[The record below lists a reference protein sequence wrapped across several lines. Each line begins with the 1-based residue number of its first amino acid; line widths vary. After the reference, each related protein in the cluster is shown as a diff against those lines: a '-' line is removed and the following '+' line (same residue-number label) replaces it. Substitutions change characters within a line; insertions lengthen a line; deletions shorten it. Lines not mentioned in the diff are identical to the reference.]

1 MDLSGN
7 ISNLVFKKKI
17 KSDIG
22 EFSLDSQM
30 LKLLM
35 SIDGKKT
42 IDSIEKQLNLD
53 TLSIKET
60 LLKLSKLNLIEIDIS
75 SVATL
80 DDDFYD
86 YLLEQLIIAIGPMA
100 EIIIDDVIKDY
111 NISKNAIPVYKASEI
126 IEYIADAI
134 QRNDKK
140 IKFQQNML
148 IKLKNL

>member
-17 KSDIG
+17 KADIG

-30 LKLLM
+30 LKVLM

-42 IDSIEKQLNLD
+42 IDVIEKQLNLD
-53 TLSIKET
+53 SLSIKET
-60 LLKLSKLNLIEIDIS
+60 LLKLNKLKLIEIDIS

-86 YLLEQLIIAIGPMA
+86 YLLEQLVIAIGPMA
-100 EIIIDDVIKDY
+100 EIIIEDVIKDY
-111 NISKNAIPVYKASEI
+111 NVNKDSIPVYKAPEI
-126 IEYIADAI
+126 IEYIADSI

-148 IKLKNL
+148 LKFKNL

>member
-17 KSDIG
+17 KADIG

-30 LKLLM
+30 LKVLM

-42 IDSIEKQLNLD
+42 IDVIEKQLNLD
-53 TLSIKET
+53 SLSIKET
-60 LLKLSKLNLIEIDIS
+60 LLKLNKLKLIEIDIS

-86 YLLEQLIIAIGPMA
+86 YLLEQLVIAIGPMA
-100 EIIIDDVIKDY
+100 EIIIEDVIVPFVIARCRIAGD
-111 NISKNAIPVYKASEI
+111 SNARHERFAMCRT
-126 IEYIADAI
+126 IEP
-134 QRNDKK
+134 
-140 IKFQQNML
+140 
-148 IKLKNL
+148 LKSTTSHYFLYGL

>member
-30 LKLLM
+30 LKVLM

-42 IDSIEKQLNLD
+42 IDNIEKQLNINSL
-53 TLSIKET
+53 TIKET
-60 LLKLSKLNLIEIDIS
+60 LLKLSKLQLIEIDITS
-75 SVATL
+75 IATL

-86 YLLEQLIIAIGPMA
+86 YLLEQLVIAIGPMA

-111 NISKNAIPVYKASEI
+111 NIDKVSIPVYKAPEI
-126 IEYIADAI
+126 IELIADSI
-134 QRNDKK
+134 SRNDKK
-140 IKFQQNML
+140 IKFQQSML
-148 IKLKNL
+148 LKLKNI